1 MFTFVALNKITSMR
15 FGFFE
20 FLTLFGSLGL
30 FLFGMKTMSE
40 GIQKLAGDK
49 MRSILGVMTSNKFMG
64 VLTGFSVTSLV
75 QSSSASTVM
84 IVSFVNAGLLNLRQ
98 AFSVIMGA
106 NIGTTTTAWLLS
118 LLGLSRFSIATYSLP
133 LIAFSFPLLLM
144 KKDGLKFLGELLL
157 GFALL
162 FLGLD
167 FLKNS
172 VPDLNSNP
180 EIFEFLAGL
189 TEFGF
194 WSTLIFL
201 GIGTLITIV
210 LQSSSATMALT
221 LVLCSNGWISFE
233 HGAAIVLGENIGT
246 TITANLAAIVGNV
259 SAKRAALSHTVFNM
273 FGVMW
278 MLLVL
283 NTFTKG
289 IDSFMVNILGFG
301 SPYTSAL
308 MIPIGLS
315 IFHSAFN
322 IINTFFF
329 LGFTNY
335 VPRLVESIIRDKGKK
350 FDRPHLGFLSS
361 GYLQAAEL
369 SVFQARKE
377 IKKFVV
383 LGSRMFNF
391 IPAMVIETDSKEFY
405 NIRDRV
411 SKYEEITD
419 RMEVEITSFL
429 GKVSRSH
436 ISAHSAEELR
446 RMRIVCAE
454 VEKIGDVCFKMA
466 NMLAAKKEEKIYFT
480 PEQRSRVFEMF
491 NLTNQAFELA
501 LEFVEQGEAHARSN
515 IIKAIEV
522 EKQMNEFRDII
533 TTEVLGEMEKGAMKI
548 KGSFYFNKIVS
559 SCEKIGDNLFN
570 ISEVVAGIN
579 VE

>member
-1 MFTFVALNKITSMR
+1 MN
-15 FGFFE
+15 FGFFD
-20 FLTLFGSLGL
+20 FLALFGSLSL

-49 MRSILGVMTSNKFMG
+49 MRSILSAMTINKFMG
-64 VLTGFSVTSLV
+64 VFTGFTVTTLV

-118 LLGLSRFSIATYSLP
+118 LLGLSKFSIASYSLP
-133 LIAFSFPLLLM
+133 LIAISFPLLLM
-144 KKDGLKFLGELLL
+144 KKEQLKFLGELLL

-162 FLGLD
+162 FMGLD

-189 TEFGF
+189 TDYGF
-194 WSTLIFL
+194 MSTLIFL

-221 LVLCSNGWISFE
+221 LVMCSNGWISFE

-259 SAKRAALSHTVFNM
+259 SAKRAALSHTVFNII
-273 FGVMW
+273 GVIW
-278 MLLVL
+278 MLLFFNIFV
-283 NTFTKG
+283 KG
-289 IDSFMVNILGFG
+289 IDSFIVNVLGHE
-301 SPYTSAL
+301 SPIANAL

-322 IINTFFF
+322 VINTLLFI
-329 LGFTNY
+329 GFSNNVTN
-335 VPRLVESIIRDKGKK
+335 LVEKIIRDKGKK
-350 FDRPHLGFLSS
+350 FDRPHLEFLSS

-369 SVFQARKE
+369 SVFQARRE
-377 IKKFVV
+377 VVKFID
-383 LGSRMFNF
+383 LGVRMFNF
-391 IPAMVIETDSKEFY
+391 IPAMVIETDRKEFY

-429 GKVSRSH
+429 GNVSRSQ

-466 NMLAAKKEEKIYFT
+466 NMLSTKKEEKIYFI
-480 PEQRSRVFEMF
+480 PEQRSKVFEMF
-491 NLTNQAFELA
+491 NLTNKAFELVS
-501 LEFVEQGEAHARSN
+501 EFVEKGEAYARSN
-515 IIKAIEV
+515 IHRAIEI
-522 EKQMNEFRDII
+522 EKQMNDFRDA
-533 TTEVLGEMEKGAMKI
+533 TTSEVLGDMEKGALKI
-548 KGSFYFNKIVS
+548 KGSFYFNKMVS

-570 ISEVVAGIN
+570 ICEAVAGIN

>member
-1 MFTFVALNKITSMR
+1 MS
-15 FGFFE
+15 FGFLD

-30 FLFGMKTMSE
+30 FLVGMKTMSE

-118 LLGLSRFSIATYSLP
+118 LLGLSKFSIATYSLP

-144 KKDGLKFLGELLL
+144 KREGLKFLGEFLL

-162 FLGLD
+162 FMGLD

-189 TEFGF
+189 KDYGL

-221 LVLCSNGWISFE
+221 LVMCSNGWISFD

-259 SAKRAALSHTVFNM
+259 SAKRAALSHSVFNI
-273 FGVMW
+273 FGVIW
-278 MLLVL
+278 MLFIFNLFI
-283 NTFTKG
+283 NG
-289 IDSFMVNILGFG
+289 IDGFMVNVLGQD
-301 SPYTSAL
+301 SPYTNAL
-308 MIPIGLS
+308 MIPVGLS

-322 IINTFFF
+322 IINTLIF
-329 LGFTNY
+329 LGFTNHIT
-335 VPRLVESIIRDKGKK
+335 RLVEKLIRDKGKQ
-350 FDRPHLGFLSS
+350 FDRPHLEFFSS

-377 IKKFVV
+377 LKKFIN
-383 LGSRMFNF
+383 LGNKMFNF
-391 IPAMVIETDSKEFY
+391 IPAMVIETDRKEFY
-405 NIRDRV
+405 SIRDRV

-419 RMEVEITSFL
+419 RVEVEITSFL

-466 NMLAAKKEEKIYFT
+466 TMLSTKKEEKIYFT
-480 PEQRSRVFEMF
+480 PEQRGKVLEMF
-491 NLTNQAFELA
+491 NLTNEAFSLA
-501 LEFVEQGEAHARSN
+501 SEFVAQGEAYARTN
-515 IIKAIEV
+515 IHKAIEV
-522 EKQMNEFRDII
+522 EKQMNDFRDSI
-533 TTEVLGEMEKGAMKI
+533 TTEVLGQMEKGAMKI
-548 KGSFYFNKIVS
+548 KGSFYFNKMVS

-570 ISEVVAGIN
+570 ISEVAAGIN